1 MDKYFYFRLNEVIFG
16 WRKQKRKKKKK
27 KIVVL
32 KAYFGILQKENIFI
46 FLKHHQNY
54 SFFFSVLFKKQF
66 S

>member
-1 MDKYFYFRLNEVIFG
+1 MKLFLDDENKKE
-16 WRKQKRKKKKK
+16 KKKKK